1 MEGDSPS
8 YVLIA
13 RWLLVAFVDDT
24 SDQQD
29 LPILTAFDG
38 FITKSAQQLNKN
50 DDAVCIYNIYAQKL

>member
-1 MEGDSPS
+1 M
-8 YVLIA
+8 
-13 RWLLVAFVDDT
+13 AFVDDT